1 MFLTCR
7 ISTCH
12 IDFFKGYS
20 LYYHLSFIRTISSVS
35 VGQSLNQSLKSESKV
50 IQVFSFFPT
59 SVEVGKPGSTRRKR
73 SHLSLN
79 GSRPSSF
86 IGRNVK
92 VGASKRPDPEFIE
105 NGVLGTGQAEII

>member
-1 MFLTCR
+1 M
-7 ISTCH
+7 
-12 IDFFKGYS
+12 
-20 LYYHLSFIRTISSVS
+20 
-35 VGQSLNQSLKSESKV
+35 
-50 IQVFSFFPT
+50 
-59 SVEVGKPGSTRRKR
+59 GKPGSTRRKR

-92 VGASKRPDPEFIE
+92 VGAAKRPNPEFIE